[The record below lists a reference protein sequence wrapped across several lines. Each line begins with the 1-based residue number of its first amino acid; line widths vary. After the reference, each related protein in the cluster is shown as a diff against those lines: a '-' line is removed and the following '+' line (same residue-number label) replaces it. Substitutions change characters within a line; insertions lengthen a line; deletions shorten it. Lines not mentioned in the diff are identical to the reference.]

1 MNVGEGFFL
10 HAVSCSQV
18 ARLARLEIGD
28 WRLEIGW
35 QDWRLEREGSRVR
48 VEA

>member
-18 ARLARLEIGD
+18 AQVARLEIG
-28 WRLEIGW
+28 
-35 QDWRLEREGSRVR
+35 EREGSRVR